1 MRDWNKRI
9 YLSIF
14 WILIGAVLFGLGTF
28 DIIDSFWGGMGSG
41 LIAVGIVQTARW
53 VRYRSNSEFREKF
66 DTNANDERNRFISNK
81 AWAWAGYISL
91 LTGALGVI
99 VFKVV
104 GKDELS
110 MFCSMA
116 VCLLLVFYWVCY
128 FVLNRKY

>member
-14 WILIGAVLFGLGTF
+14 WLLIGAALFGLGTF
-28 DIIDSFWGGMGSG
+28 DIIDSFWGGMGTG
-41 LIAVGIVQTARW
+41 LIAVGIVQTVRW
-53 VRYRSNSEFREKF
+53 MRYRSNSEFREKF
-66 DTNANDERNRFISNK
+66 DTNENDERNRFISNK

-116 VCLLLVFYWVCY
+116 VCLLLVLYWVCY

>member
-14 WILIGAVLFGLGTF
+14 WILIGAALFGLGTF
-28 DIIDSFWGGMGSG
+28 DIIDSFWGGMGTG
-41 LIAVGIVQTARW
+41 LIAVGFVQTVRW
-53 VRYRSNSEFREKF
+53 MRYRSNSEFREKF

>member
-14 WILIGAVLFGLGTF
+14 WILIGAALFGLGTF

-66 DTNANDERNRFISNK
+66 DTSVNDERNRFISNK
-81 AWAWAGYISL
+81 AWAWAGYISV
-91 LTGALGVI
+91 LTGAVGAV
-99 VFKVV
+99 VFKVM
-104 GKDELS
+104 GKEELS
-110 MFCSMA
+110 LLCSMA
-116 VCLLLVFYWVCY
+116 VCLLLVLYWVCY

>member
-14 WILIGAVLFGLGTF
+14 WILIGAVLFGLGNF

-66 DTNANDERNRFISNK
+66 DRSANDERNRFLSNK
-81 AWAWAGYISL
+81 AWAWAGYISV
-91 LTGALGVI
+91 LTGAVGVI
-99 VFKVV
+99 VFKVM

-110 MFCSMA
+110 LFCSMA
-116 VCLLLVFYWVCY
+116 VCLLLVLYWVCY

>member
-14 WILIGAVLFGLGTF
+14 WILIGAALFGLGTF
-28 DIIDSFWGGMGSG
+28 DIIDSFWGGMGTG
-41 LIAVGIVQTARW
+41 LIAVGIVQTVRW
-53 VRYRSNSEFREKF
+53 MRYRSNSEFREKF
-66 DTNANDERNRFISNK
+66 DTNTNDERNRFISNK

>member
-14 WILIGAVLFGLGTF
+14 WILIGAALFGLGTF
-28 DIIDSFWGGMGSG
+28 DIIDSFWGGMGTG
-41 LIAVGIVQTARW
+41 LIAVGIVQTVRW
-53 VRYRSNSEFREKF
+53 MRYRSNSEFREKF

-81 AWAWAGYISL
+81 ARAWAGYISL

>member
-66 DTNANDERNRFISNK
+66 DTSANDERK
-81 AWAWAGYISL
+81 AWAWAGYISVL
-91 LTGALGVI
+91 AGAVGAV
-99 VFKVV
+99 VFKVM
-104 GKDELS
+104 GKEELS
-110 MFCSMA
+110 LFCSMA
-116 VCLLLVFYWVCY
+116 VCLLLVLYWVCY

>member
-14 WILIGAVLFGLGTF
+14 WILIGAALFGLGTF

-41 LIAVGIVQTARW
+41 LIAVGIVQTVRW

-66 DTNANDERNRFISNK
+66 DTSANDERNRFLSNK
-81 AWAWAGYISL
+81 AWAWAGYISVL
-91 LTGALGVI
+91 AGAVGAV
-99 VFKVV
+99 VFKVM
-104 GKDELS
+104 GKEELS
-110 MFCSMA
+110 LFCSMA
-116 VCLLLVFYWVCY
+116 VCLLLVLYWVYY